1 MSDLLDRID
10 VKLAKIKELRKKAD
24 SITPQDL
31 YNMEVAEEMD

>member
-24 SITPQDL
+24 MITKQDL
-31 YNMEVAEEMD
+31 YDMEVAEEMD